1 MYTPILIASFISS
14 INAAAI
20 ISRSQ
25 SYPLSQC
32 SALGPQTTLT
42 IGNNVVAPDG
52 YSRSATLVN
61 GEFPVPLISAQKGD
75 NFSILVANEL
85 TDTSMYTV
93 TSVHWHGIYQNG
105 TSIVTQCPIAQN
117 QSYLQS
123 FSAQNQAGTYWYHSH
138 YSVQYCDGNVA
149 DSTLINGL
157 GRYAGG
163 PMSYLAV
170 INVEQGKRYYMRLVS
185 MSCDPN
191 FLFSIDGH
199 NMTVIEA
206 DGQLTNPLEV
216 DQLQRVN
223 VTLLPDTANASF
235 VGGTNSAILRY
246 QGAPQVEPT
255 TVNTTS
261 TNPLVETNL
270 HALINP
276 SAPGVPEYGAVDINL
291 NLAVSIDNGIFYV
304 NNVSF
309 AAPTVPV
316 LLQILS
322 GAQDASELMP
332 NGSVIILEAN
342 KVVELTLSTTGVG
355 GPHPIHMFGHS
366 FSVVQS
372 AGNSSF
378 NYANPVRRDV
388 VSAGSL
394 GQQMVIRWVTDNSDP
409 WFLHCGFAVV
419 MAESLSDTRAHMNPV
434 PDAWDQLCR
443 SFENRLHGDD
453 RVFLEEYPEANR
465 GAKPLFDAIQRKR
478 EGRGEITGRASKNG
492 RPEVRA
498 SASR

>member
-20 ISRSQ
+20 ISRSHAVR
-25 SYPLSQC
+25 S
-32 SALGPQTTLT
+32 GPQTTLT
-42 IGNNVVAPDG
+42 IGNNDVAPDV
-52 YSRSATLVN
+52 YSHSVSLLATLVN
-61 GEFPVPLISAQKGD
+61 GKFPGPLISAQKGD

-93 TSVHWHGIYQNG
+93 TRIHWHSIYQNG
-105 TSIVTQCPIAQN
+105 TSIVMQCPIAQN

-138 YSVQYCDGNVA
+138 YSVQYCDGLRGALVIY
-149 DSTLINGL
+149 DPDDP
-157 GRYAGG
+157 YAS
-163 PMSYLAV
+163 MYDV
-170 INVEQGKRYYMRLVS
+170 NKYYMRLVS

-199 NMTVIEA
+199 NMTTPAGQRYSVVLVA
-206 DGQLTNPLEV
+206 DQLTDNYWI
-216 DQLQRVN
+216 RS
-223 VTLLPDTANASF
+223 LPDTANASF
-235 VGGTNSAILRY
+235 VGGTNSAILCY

-255 TVNTTS
+255 MVNTTS
-261 TNPLVETNL
+261 MNPLVETNL

-291 NLAVSIDNGIFYV
+291 NLAVSINNGIFY
-304 NNVSF
+304 
-309 AAPTVPV
+309 
-316 LLQILS
+316 ILS

-342 KVVELTLSTTGVG
+342 KV
-355 GPHPIHMFGHS
+355 HPIHMYGHS

-372 AGNSSF
+372 VGNSSF
-378 NYANPVRRDV
+378 NYANPVRHNV
-388 VSAGSL
+388 ISAGSL

-409 WFLHCGFAVV
+409 WFLHCHIDWHLDVGFAVV

-465 GAKPLFDAIQRKR
+465 GAKPLFDAIQHKR
-478 EGRGEITGRASKNG
+478 EGRGEITGQASKNG

-498 SASR
+498 SASC